1 MGLFDK
7 IYGGPLTQAVKNG
20 DLAEVQ
26 KMLRNGGNPNEK
38 QLGISVLMNACSAGN
53 MELVK
58 LLIEKGADV
67 NARDWDGMSI
77 LMVAATAPG
86 FGDPD
91 LKENLCLEMV
101 EALLKAGADP
111 GYKSWRRR
119 TAIKE
124 AEWVGHNKVVELLKT
139 SGAVK

>member
-53 MELVK
+53 TEMVK

-91 LKENLCLEMV
+91 L
-101 EALLKAGADP
+101 DP
-111 GYKSWRRR
+111 LGPLGVKKR
-119 TAIKE
+119 AISQFSFPL
-124 AEWVGHNKVVELLKT
+124 GPSRDRFLM
-139 SGAVK
+139 